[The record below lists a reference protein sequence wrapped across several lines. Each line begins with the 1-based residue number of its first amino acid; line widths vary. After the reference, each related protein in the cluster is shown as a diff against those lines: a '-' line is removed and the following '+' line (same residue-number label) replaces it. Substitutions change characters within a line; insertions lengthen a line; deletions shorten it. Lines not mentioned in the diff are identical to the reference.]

1 MKHLFFLFFLL
12 VSFTA
17 SGQTIKTFNYVVNGK
32 VKARTTIIKVQ
43 DSIVYING
51 KKRRLSGK
59 IYTVTNRAGQLVG
72 LCAGRRYYSTS
83 LLKKSK

>member
-1 MKHLFFLFFLL
+1 MKHLFFILFFALT
-12 VSFTA
+12 FTA
-17 SGQTIKTFNYVVNGK
+17 SGQTITTFNYTYNGK

-43 DSIVYING
+43 GNTVYINK

-59 IYTVTNRAGQLVG
+59 VYTVTNRAGQLVG

-83 LLKKSK
+83 LLKRSK

>member
-1 MKHLFFLFFLL
+1 MKHLFFILFFALT
-12 VSFTA
+12 FTA
-17 SGQTIKTFNYVVNGK
+17 SGQTITTFNYVVNGK
-32 VKARTTIIKVQ
+32 VKARTTVIKVQ
-43 DSIVYING
+43 DSTVYING